1 MKSPVSALFCS
12 NVPTPTP
19 SRSLAGIH
27 MVSASCIIQPRTTC
41 SSPKVLCPFLRTRAS
56 QENCTPVWGRRLSGF
71 ACASAHLFA
80 AQRLVTLDSSRLSS
94 ASCSPYSRSRRS
106 TARCSLSYDLYRLCS
121 RPVNRA
127 TLSSLPAAL
136 SAVRPSLLP
145 SHLPFRTHPTMFGKH
160 RMRLLIRLITHNSQK
175 VSMAISAPG
184 RRRDKR
190 PPSSCAP
197 SRS

>member
-1 MKSPVSALFCS
+1 
-12 NVPTPTP
+12 
-19 SRSLAGIH
+19 

-127 TLSSLPAAL
+127 TLSSLPAAFICRTAISVAVPPPL
-136 SAVRPSLLP
+136 SHAPYNVWKTPNAVA
-145 SHLPFRTHPTMFGKH
+145 HQA
-160 RMRLLIRLITHNSQK
+160 HNS
-175 VSMAISAPG
+175 
-184 RRRDKR
+184 
-190 PPSSCAP
+190 
-197 SRS
+197 